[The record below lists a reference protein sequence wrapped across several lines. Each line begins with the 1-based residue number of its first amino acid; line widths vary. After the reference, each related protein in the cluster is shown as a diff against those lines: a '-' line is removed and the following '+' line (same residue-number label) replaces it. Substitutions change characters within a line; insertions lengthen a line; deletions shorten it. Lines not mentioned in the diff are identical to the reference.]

1 MSFNQLDQLYRR
13 VIMDHY
19 KNPKNKG
26 LINDD
31 NYLTVHLNNP
41 TCGDDLVVQLLIRDN
56 VIIDLKQQGK
66 GCSICCASAS
76 VASELLK
83 GKSILEAKDIIQTF
97 YDMLTGRTIDNKSA
111 LEDAVAFEG
120 VGQFPARIKC
130 ATLAWQAYE
139 KGLDPLEGEQNNE

>member
-1 MSFNQLDQLYRR
+1 
-13 VIMDHY
+13 MDHY

-41 TCGDDLVVQLLIRDN
+41 TCGDDIIVQLLIKDEQ
-56 VIIDLKQQGK
+56 VADLRHLGK
-66 GCSICCASAS
+66 GCSICCAAAS

-83 GKSILEAKDIIQTF
+83 GKSVKEALELTQTY
-97 YDMLTGRTIDNKSA
+97 YDLLTGNTIKDKSV
-111 LEDAVAFEG
+111 LEDALAFEG

-130 ATLAWQAYE
+130 ATLAFKAYE
-139 KGLDPLEGEQNNE
+139 KGFRSFERRKQ

>member
-1 MSFNQLDQLYRR
+1 MDLKSLYRS

-26 LINDD
+26 LINDEG
-31 NYLTVHLNNP
+31 YLTVHLNNP
-41 TCGDDLVVQLLIRDN
+41 TCGDDLIVQLLIKDDK
-56 VIIDLKQQGK
+56 IIDLKQQGK

-83 GKSILEAKDIIQTF
+83 NKDTTEAIKLIRTF
-97 YDMLTGRTIDNKSA
+97 YDMLTGKEIKDKSI
-111 LEDAVAFEG
+111 LEDALAFEG

-130 ATLAWQAYE
+130 ATLAWKAYE
-139 KGLDPLEGEQNNE
+139 KGLNPLEGEQNNE

>member
-1 MSFNQLDQLYRR
+1 MDLKTLYRS

-31 NYLTVHLNNP
+31 SYLTVHLNNP
-41 TCGDDLVVQLLIRDN
+41 TCGDDLVVQLLIKDQK
-56 VIIDLKQQGK
+56 IIDLKQQGK

-76 VASELLK
+76 IASELLK
-83 GKSILEAKDIIQTF
+83 DKDVVEAKQIIQTF
-97 YDMLTGRTIDNKSA
+97 YDMLTGEHNLDKTI
-111 LEDAVAFEG
+111 LEDAIAFEG

-130 ATLAWQAYE
+130 ATLAWKAYE
-139 KGLDPLEGEQNNE
+139 KGLNPLEGEHHNE

>member
-1 MSFNQLDQLYRR
+1 MDLKTLYRS

-26 LINDD
+26 LMNDEK
-31 NYLTVHLNNP
+31 YLTVHLNNP
-41 TCGDDLVVQLLIRDN
+41 TCGDDLIVQLLIKDN
-56 VIIDLKQQGK
+56 KIIDLRQLGK

-83 GKSILEAKDIIQTF
+83 EKSVPEALKIIQTF
-97 YDMLTGRTIDNKSA
+97 YNLLTGDEVIDKSV
-111 LEDAVAFEG
+111 LEDAIAFEG

-130 ATLAWQAYE
+130 ATLAWKAYE
-139 KGLDPLEGEQNNE
+139 KGLNPLEGE